1 MQIAVLSDVH
11 GNIEAFKEVV
21 ASLQE
26 RNPDKIICLGDL
38 VGYGPD
44 PEEVVQEMIGAGY
57 ECILGNHEMALL
69 TQEGRRKMNFQARE
83 NNVITKQLLSRSSLD
98 YISELPTTVSMDTA
112 LFVHGFPPDSVYKY
126 VFGQTAASI
135 LHLFATLEK
144 QYFFVGHTHSL
155 LLIGQQEKN
164 IVKARLK
171 KGKNFLEAG
180 EKYFINVGSV
190 GQPRDGDNHAKYVIW
205 DTEEKSLEVIYCKYD
220 YEKTIKKVNERGFPE
235 VYGIRLR

>member
-1 MQIAVLSDVH
+1 
-11 GNIEAFKEVV
+11 
-21 ASLQE
+21 
-26 RNPDKIICLGDL
+26 
-38 VGYGPD
+38 
-44 PEEVVQEMIGAGY
+44 
-57 ECILGNHEMALL
+57 
-69 TQEGRRKMNFQARE
+69 MNFQARE

-135 LHLFATLEK
+135 LHLFATSEK

-220 YEKTIKKVNERGFPE
+220 YEKTIKKV
-235 VYGIRLR
+235 I